1 MYGSIPYMIPNMGM
15 SAAAPVANTLTGASN
30 LASGLG
36 AAKAAGTSLLGKI
49 NWSSLLSNAQK
60 TLNVVNQAIPL
71 YYQVKPVFKNIG
83 ALGRITREFSKMGNI
98 SNSGATTANVE
109 KPVKAV
115 SENVSEISDDI
126 GTDSVPNP
134 TFFL

>member
-15 SAAAPVANTLTGASN
+15 ASAPIANSLASASN
-30 LASGLG
+30 LGSGLS

-49 NWSSLLSNAQK
+49 NWSSLLSNTQK

-71 YYQVKPVFKNIG
+71 YYQVKPVFKNIS
-83 ALGRITREFSKMGNI
+83 ALGRITKEFSKMGNI
-98 SNSGATTANVE
+98 SSNTETSQVNNGQTETQNTTVNETNDATDTNE
-109 KPVKAV
+109 
-115 SENVSEISDDI
+115 
-126 GTDSVPNP
+126 VPNP